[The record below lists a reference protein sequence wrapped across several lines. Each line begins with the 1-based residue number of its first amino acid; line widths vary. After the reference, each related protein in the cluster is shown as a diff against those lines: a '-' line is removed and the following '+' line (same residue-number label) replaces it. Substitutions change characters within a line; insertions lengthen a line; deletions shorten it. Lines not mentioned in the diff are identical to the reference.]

1 MYLLTQEST
10 SVLPQLYSGM
20 DWNKVKGNLRNIQ
33 MQYDEQ
39 YVLIFHCKIMNQIEN
54 VIVFAP

>member
-1 MYLLTQEST
+1 
-10 SVLPQLYSGM
+10 M
-20 DWNKVKGNLRNIQ
+20 DWNKVKGNLRNMQ

-39 YVLIFHCKIMNQIEN
+39 YILIIHCKIMNQIEI